1 MSWKI
6 RRILVAI
13 GDPRHVPP
21 GQLRKA
27 AQLAAASGA
36 QIELFH
42 ALHPGVAG
50 VVAEMRARMTRLA
63 SRKLLR
69 GLDVRSCLAIDSP
82 PHEAIVRRA
91 GLIRADLVIAATSAH
106 RPGAR
111 LLLRNTDWELIRH
124 TPCPVRFVKQGGGYR
139 RPAIVAAVD
148 PMHARAKPARLDARL
163 LASASQLALW
173 LQGSAHAFHAYL
185 PLVAALPGAMGQ
197 PVALAL
203 PPEAE
208 GIHGANVRRSFERL
222 VAGSGIPRAPPPR
235 NGRRAVAARRGRA
248 AHARARRRNGSR
260 VALGPAAPLHR
271 QHGGTPARPAALR
284 HPRGQA
290 AGPGNF
296 SCRQLRPRCRT
307 PTTAPRA
314 SG

>member
-124 TPCPVRFVKQGGGYR
+124 TPCPVLFVKQGGGYR

-222 VAGSGIPRAPPPR
+222 VAGSGIPRA
-235 NGRRAVAARRGRA
+235 RRHLEMGDVPSRLGAVVQRT
-248 AHARARRRNGSR
+248 RARVVVMGAVSR
-260 VALGPAAPLHR
+260 S
-271 QHGGTPARPAALR
+271 ALR
-284 HPRGQA
+284 RLFIG
-290 AGPGNF
+290 
-296 SCRQLRPRCRT
+296 S
-307 PTTAPRA
+307 TAEHLLDRLPCDILLVKPRA
-314 SG
+314 QETSRAGN